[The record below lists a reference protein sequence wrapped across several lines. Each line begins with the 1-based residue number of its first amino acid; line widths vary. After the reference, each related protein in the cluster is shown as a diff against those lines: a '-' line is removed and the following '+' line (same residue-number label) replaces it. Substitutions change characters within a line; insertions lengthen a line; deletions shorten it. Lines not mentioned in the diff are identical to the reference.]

1 MTTTMAFIQALKTAS
16 LDDEYCSL
24 DPDALHWMRNP
35 STVSVDINDNPA
47 WCLGLDLYMSMTN
60 AAQDAYNSVRNA
72 ILQCYPEDDVP
83 TYDQI
88 KKYVTDLSGVY
99 SIEDDMCI
107 NSCLAFT
114 GPFKHLQKC
123 PECDEPCYD
132 PFKRKSCQQLHT
144 IPLGP
149 QLQALRQ
156 GVQSSLEMDYHQATT
171 AKIFTDL
178 NVNDGSIPVIK
189 DFFFGLAYI
198 DKVDEKM
205 IDKDNMVLLFSMD
218 GAQLYANK
226 ASDCWIY
233 IWIIFDYMPGTRY
246 KKKHVLPGGFIP
258 GPNKPKHSDS
268 FLFPGLH
275 HLAALQN
282 EGLQI
287 WDSVTKIVI
296 TSHPFL
302 ALATAGGPGM
312 AYLNGLVGHHGK
324 NGCHLFCS
332 LPGCHKRGI

>member
-1 MTTTMAFIQALKTAS
+1 MA
-16 LDDEYCSL
+16 
-24 DPDALHWMRNP
+24 
-35 STVSVDINDNPA
+35 
-47 WCLGLDLYMSMTN
+47 
-60 AAQDAYNSVRNA
+60 
-72 ILQCYPEDDVP
+72 
-83 TYDQI
+83 
-88 KKYVTDLSGVY
+88 DLSGVY

-189 DFFFGLAYI
+189 DFFFGQAYI

-205 IDKDNMVLLFSMD
+205 IDKDNMVLLFFMD